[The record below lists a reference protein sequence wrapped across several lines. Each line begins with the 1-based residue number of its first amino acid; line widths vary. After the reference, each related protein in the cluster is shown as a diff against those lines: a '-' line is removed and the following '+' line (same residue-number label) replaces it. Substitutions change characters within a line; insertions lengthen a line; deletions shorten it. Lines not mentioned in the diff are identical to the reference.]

1 MKLNPDC
8 IRDILLTVE
17 NTTDLHNWLNYP
29 KEADL
34 CPLLTVYNE
43 DEVKYHI
50 NQCLLSGLLIGDIS
64 DLSFSII
71 IKDLSPQ
78 GHSFLADIRADT
90 TWNKVKQTGKS
101 LGIYSLDSLM
111 KIASEIV
118 TNLISGH
125 FTGI

>member
-17 NTTDLHNWLNYP
+17 NTTDLHNWLDYP
-29 KEADL
+29 KEADQ
-34 CPLLTVYNE
+34 CPLLTFYKE
-43 DEVKYHI
+43 EEVKYHI

-64 DLSFSII
+64 DLSFSFII
-71 IKDLSPQ
+71 RDLSPK

-90 TWNKVKQTGKS
+90 TWNKVKQAGKS

-111 KIASEIV
+111 KIASEV
-118 TNLISGH
+118 VANLISDH